1 MENQNLS
8 KNNSELNDTHL
19 LGVGDWIVTFF
30 IASVPF
36 LGFIMLLVWAFGSNT
51 NPNKASWAK
60 ATLVYIVIATL
71 ILMMFGIKLITDILS
86 ILE

>member
-1 MENQNLS
+1 MENQNLN
-8 KNNSELNDTHL
+8 KINSDQNDTHL
-19 LGVGDWIVTFF
+19 LSVGDWIVTFF

-36 LGFIMLLVWAFGSNT
+36 LGFVMLVDWAFGSNT

-60 ATLVYIVIATL
+60 ATLIYIVIAIL